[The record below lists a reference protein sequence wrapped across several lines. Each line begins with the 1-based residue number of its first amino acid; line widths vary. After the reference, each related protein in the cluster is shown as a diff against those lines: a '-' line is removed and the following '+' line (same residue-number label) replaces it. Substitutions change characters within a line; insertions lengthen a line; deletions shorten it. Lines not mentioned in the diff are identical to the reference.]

1 MLVAADK
8 TRDAEIA
15 DQRVVAA
22 QQDVLRLDIAMNDAA
37 AVRVIQR
44 IGDLARDA
52 QRLDERQPAAV
63 QPLAQR
69 LPFDER
75 HREPEIPAG
84 FAGIMD
90 RQDVRMLQPSGQHD
104 FLLKAL
110 GAKDGRKLGMQ
121 QLECHRPVVLQV
133 MGEEHSGH
141 TAAAELAVETITGSD
156 GLPEIRERHRLQY
169 EATPCIPK
177 ISAGT
182 HF

>member
-1 MLVAADK
+1 MLVAADQ

-15 DQRVVAA
+15 DQRVVAT

-37 AVRVIQR
+37 AVRVIQA

-52 QRLDERQPAAV
+52 QCLGERQPPAV

-69 LPFDER
+69 FPFDER

-90 RQDVRMLQPSGQHD
+90 RQDVRMLQPCDQHD

-110 GAKDGRKLGMQ
+110 GAEDGCKLGMQ
-121 QLECHRPVVLQV
+121 QL
-133 MGEEHSGH
+133 
-141 TAAAELAVETITGSD
+141 
-156 GLPEIRERHRLQY
+156 
-169 EATPCIPK
+169 
-177 ISAGT
+177 
-182 HF
+182 